1 MKNLT
6 EKSDDFLEHQRKI
19 WDTISFRSSRA
30 MLLTGVGIFTP
41 IGGQSIICVD
51 ARPIEDPL
59 RPLDVKTKLDSEYGD
74 SEKCTITVFSKVR
87 SNNFNNYSSI

>member
-1 MKNLT
+1 
-6 EKSDDFLEHQRKI
+6 
-19 WDTISFRSSRA
+19 
-30 MLLTGVGIFTP
+30 MLLTGIGVFTP

-74 SEKCTITVFSKVR
+74 AEKSTITVFSKVC
-87 SNNFNNYSSI
+87 SNYFNDCSSLYKYVNNESC